1 MKGVMGPRPAAD
13 RFAHPADD
21 GQFVGVGAWR
31 DGGKRR
37 SRGKSGL
44 EGPAALAAAAHF
56 PAADEEGEHRKSR
69 LRRGEAG
76 FGEDVTRQT
85 C

>member
-1 MKGVMGPRPAAD
+1 MGTRPAAD

-21 GQFVGVGAWR
+21 GQFVGVGAWG

-37 SRGKSGL
+37 GRGESGL
-44 EGPAALAAAAHF
+44 ERPAALAAAAHL
-56 PAADEEGEHRKSR
+56 PAADEEGEYRESR
-69 LRRGEAG
+69 LRRGEAS
-76 FGEDVTRQT
+76 FGEDVAGQT